1 MTEFVELHEFSRDVK
16 KIERNF
22 SSIGEDL
29 NVFKE
34 SLRSKLPDQLP
45 GTVRISNLGRDVK
58 VPIYKVKHFR
68 CRDLKGRGNR
78 SGIRIIY
85 AYNQDKDDVTLIE
98 IYYKGKKEDEDRK
111 RIIKYFT

>member
-1 MTEFVELHEFSRDVK
+1 MTEFVELHEFSRDIK

-22 SSIGEDL
+22 SSIGKDL

-34 SLRSKLPDQLP
+34 ALVSKLPDQLP

-68 CRDLKGRGNR
+68 CRDLKGKGNR
-78 SGIRIIY
+78 SGIRVIY
-85 AYNQDKDDVTLIE
+85 AYNQDKDEVALIE
-98 IYYKGKKEDEDRK
+98 IYYKGKKENEIGK
-111 RIIKYFT
+111 EL